1 MDFLNGNHLASLVEP
16 LEAMMAGIFSSLSSA
31 DILAEKKT
39 RPICNPNTK
48 EVVVMKA
55 SLGYIVRLC

>member
-1 MDFLNGNHLASLVEP
+1 
-16 LEAMMAGIFSSLSSA
+16 MMAGIFSSLSSA

-48 EVVVMKA
+48 EVVVIEA